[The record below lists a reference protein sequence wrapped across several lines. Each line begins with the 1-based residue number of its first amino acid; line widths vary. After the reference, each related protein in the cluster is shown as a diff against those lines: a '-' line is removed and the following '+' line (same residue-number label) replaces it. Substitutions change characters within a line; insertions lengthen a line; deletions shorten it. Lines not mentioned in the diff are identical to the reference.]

1 MTSAS
6 EHRMIDTVLFDFG
19 GVLADEGFRNGLAAI
34 GKISGRPEESV
45 IQKGHELVI
54 EIGYVTGRVG
64 EARWWDALR
73 SEAGVRGSDEELR
86 REILDRFTL
95 RPWMLEQVKSLSDRG
110 LTVGILSDQTNWLD
124 ELDVRFGFY
133 GRFDFVFNSYRMGKS
148 KVDPTHFDDVLKLL
162 KREGQAVLFIDDN
175 TGHVGRAA
183 ARGWKT
189 ILYKNQVDFLRELAG
204 HLPGEDMDLQPR

>member
-1 MTSAS
+1 MSPAS
-6 EHRMIDTVLFDFG
+6 DHRPIDTVLFDFG

-34 GKISGRPEESV
+34 GKLSGLPEES
-45 IQKGHELVI
+45 ILRKGHEIVI
-54 EIGYVTGRVG
+54 ETGYVTGRAS

-95 RPWMLEQVKSLSDRG
+95 RPWMLTLVQQLKLRG
-110 LTVGILSDQTNWLD
+110 FTVGILSDQTNWLD

-133 GRFDFVFNSYRMGKS
+133 GRFDFVFNSYHMGKS
-148 KVDPTHFDDVLKLL
+148 KNEPTHFDDVLKLL
-162 KREGQAVLFIDDN
+162 NREGQAVLFIDDN
-175 TGHVGRAA
+175 PGHAGRAS

-189 ILYKNQVDFLRELAG
+189 VLYENQGDFLRELALRLQG
-204 HLPGEDMDLQPR
+204 GEVVRQP